1 MEQRIEND
9 TFTEDQKWEIEQG
22 EKLGLDVSLYAKPE
36 FLAIQMRE
44 IRVGMLD
51 HLPVS
56 WYAKP
61 EYDWFQMEEVR
72 KGLQAGIIVQSY
84 ADPDIPFEV
93 MRQLRKGLEE
103 GIDMSDLKD
112 KPAGT
117 IREVRKAR
125 RDGIDIL
132 PYVKAGYDA
141 EQLKEIRHAKMDRLD
156 IDPYLSLEF
165 RGISLQEIRLG
176 LERRVDVS
184 CYANLE
190 YNWQQMKEIRLG
202 LEESL
207 DVEIYWNSLY
217 SWQQMKE
224 IRLGLE
230 AGLDVSYY
238 SSMMYTAKAMH
249 ERRMHLLEPEPAAS
263 EEETEQQTYTQFKLE
278 VEEGAMQARI
288 YLQDKET
295 PIPEN
300 ILLDALKEHEVVR
313 GIDYAV
319 LKEVCEGTSKEDVRV
334 IAKGSRPQPGKDGWY
349 EFFFDRDFKATPL
362 CLEDGSV
369 DYQNAKWFEMV
380 KKDQTLVEYHPAE
393 EGARGYTIH
402 GDMLPS
408 KKGLEKK
415 VLSGTGFDVSGKQS
429 IYKASYDGKVEYKDG
444 LLTVT
449 AVLLL
454 EDVTMTTGNVT
465 FDGSIYVR
473 GMVGDGVNLTATGD
487 ILVDGFIGAANL
499 KAGGDIILRQ
509 GNNAAGH
516 GYLQATHNVR
526 GRFFEAV
533 SIKAGDDIYANYCMN
548 SSLEAGGRIKI
559 SGQNGVLVGG
569 EAVASD
575 AIEARSIGNDAG
587 VPTSL
592 KLGKSEDLSAKEMVI
607 ADKCIKAKDE
617 LKLLK
622 NALADFRSKYPPEQR
637 NNNAVYLKL
646 EEAVDAKEGQ
656 LDRMRK
662 QRRDLEKRQKKTDMA
677 RVVVSGMLY
686 EGVKV
691 SINGASIK
699 VRDRARAVTLH
710 KQGDRVRVYKTAR

>member
-9 TFTEDQKWEIEQG
+9 TFTEDQKWEIDQG

-44 IRVGMLD
+44 IRIGMLD
-51 HLPVS
+51 HLPVT
-56 WYAKP
+56 WYARP
-61 EYDWFQMEEVR
+61 EYDWFQMEEIR
-72 KGLQAGIIVQSY
+72 KGLQAGIFVKAY
-84 ADPDIPFEV
+84 ADPKISFEV
-93 MRQLRKGLEE
+93 MRQLRKGLED

-132 PYVKAGYDA
+132 PYVKEGYDA

-156 IDPYLSLEF
+156 IDPYLSLEY
-165 RGISLQEIRLG
+165 RGISLKEIRIG
-176 LERRVDVS
+176 LEQRIDVA

-190 YNWQQMKEIRLG
+190 
-202 LEESL
+202 
-207 DVEIYWNSLY
+207 Y

-224 IRLGLE
+224 IRIGLEEGLDVGIYCNSLYSWQQMREIRLGLE
-230 AGLDVSYY
+230 EGLDVSYY

-249 ERRMHLLEPEPAAS
+249 ERRLQLLEPGQVDV
-263 EEETEQQTYTQFKLE
+263 EEETEQLAYAQFKLE

-288 YLQDKET
+288 YLREKET
-295 PIPEN
+295 PISEN
-300 ILLDALKEHEVVR
+300 VLLDALKENEIVR

-319 LKEVCEGTSKEDVRV
+319 VKEICEGTSKEDVRI
-334 IAKGSRPQPGKDGWY
+334 IARGSRPQPGKDGWY
-349 EFFFDRDFKATPL
+349 EFFFDRDFKSTPL

-380 KKDQTLVEYHPAE
+380 KKDQILVEYHPAE

-415 VLSGTGFDVSGKQS
+415 VLSGTGFEVSKKQS
-429 IYKASYDGKVEYKDG
+429 IYTASYDEKVEYKDG
-444 LLTVT
+444 VLTVT

-454 EDVTMTTGNVT
+454 DDVTNATGNVT

-473 GMVGDGVNLTATGD
+473 GMVGDGVKLTATGD
-487 ILVDGFIGAANL
+487 ILVDGFIGGAEL

-509 GNNAAGH
+509 GNNAAGR

-575 AIEARSIGNDAG
+575 TIEARSIGNDAG

-592 KLGKSEDLSAKEMVI
+592 KLGRNEDLSAKEMVI

-622 NALADFRSKYPPEQR
+622 NAMADFRSKYPPEQR

-646 EEAVDAKEGQ
+646 EEAVDAKETQ
-656 LDRMRK
+656 LERMRK
-662 QRRDLEKRQKKTDMA
+662 QQRDLEKRQKKTDMA
-677 RVVVSGMLY
+677 KVIISGMLY

-699 VRDRARAVTLH
+699 VGNRARAVTLQ